1 MKIKVKSNLISGAAS
16 VIFAIALWFIIPIQI
31 VDQSNKLIKSDFLP
45 RLLAVI
51 ILICGIW
58 LIAES
63 YLKPEKE
70 KFIEFDLKK
79 EARVLIYMAALILY
93 IVLFNKIGF
102 FFSSLLLSLFTL
114 LFVKEK
120 KVSRYV
126 IVALY
131 VTALFFIF
139 KYGLGIPLPA
149 LLLK

>member
-1 MKIKVKSNLISGAAS
+1 M
-16 VIFAIALWFIIPIQI
+16 
-31 VDQSNKLIKSDFLP
+31 
-45 RLLAVI
+45 
-51 ILICGIW
+51 
-58 LIAES
+58 
-63 YLKPEKE
+63 
-70 KFIEFDLKK
+70 
-79 EARVLIYMAALILY
+79 LIYMAALILY